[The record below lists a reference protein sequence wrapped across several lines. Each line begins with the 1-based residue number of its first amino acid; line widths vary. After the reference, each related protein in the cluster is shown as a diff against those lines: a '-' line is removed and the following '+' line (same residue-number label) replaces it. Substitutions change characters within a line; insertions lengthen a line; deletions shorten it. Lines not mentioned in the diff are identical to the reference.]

1 MANKSDINKILTVM
15 YVLPNCPIGMDNIE
29 LMIEAYH
36 MVLKDLPGEEL
47 QAAAVHYLSRG
58 TFFPTPGQLRQT
70 VMDLRLSASG
80 IPTAAEAWAEVLGAL
95 HYIDAH
101 YCPEGQRMRDMA
113 LEAEKAYDGAGYIRG
128 LKQYSAHTRTCTECR
143 GARTEEV
150 YPHPAVEQTVRRLG
164 GREALFTDNAAADRA
179 RFIEAYEIIIG
190 VEREAIGRLPEVE
203 RWVEELR
210 GKRELERDARA
221 ELKRLGE
228 GKKIHD

>member
-1 MANKSDINKILTVM
+1 MANKSDINKLLTVM
-15 YVLPNCPIGMDNIE
+15 YALPNCPIGIDNIE

-47 QAAAVHYLSRG
+47 QAATMHYLSTG
-58 TFFPTPGQLRQT
+58 TFFPTPGQLRRT

-80 IPTAAEAWAEVLGAL
+80 IPTAAEAWADVGHAL

-101 YCPEGQRMRDMA
+101 YCPEGQRIREMA
-113 LEAEKAYDGAGYIRG
+113 MDANDVHDGAGYMRA
-128 LKQYSAHTRTCTECR
+128 LNQYSAHTRICTECQ

-150 YPHPAVEQTVRRLG
+150 YCHPVVEQTVRRLG

-179 RFIEAYEIIIG
+179 RFIEAYETIIG
-190 VEREAIGRLPEVE
+190 VEREEFGRLPEVE

-210 GKRELERDARA
+210 GKRELERDPRE
-221 ELKRLGE
+221 ELKRLTGRMTR
-228 GKKIHD
+228 

>member
-1 MANKSDINKILTVM
+1 MADRSQITRNLLILSS
-15 YVLPNCPIGMDNIE
+15 LPNCPIKDGNLEIIID
-29 LMIEAYH
+29 AYH
-36 MVLKDLPGEEL
+36 IVLKDLPGEDV
-47 QAAAVHYLSRG
+47 QAATVHYLSRG
-58 TFFPTPGQLRQT
+58 TFFPTPGQLRRT

-80 IPTAAEAWAEVLGAL
+80 IPTAAEAWADVGHAL
-95 HYIDAH
+95 RYIDAY
-101 YCPEGQRMRDMA
+101 YCPEGERLRDMA
-113 LEAEKAYDGAGYIRG
+113 LDAEKAYDGAGYIRA
-128 LKQYSAHTRTCTECR
+128 LKQYSAHTRTCTECW

-210 GKRELERDARA
+210 GKRELERDARE
-221 ELKRLGE
+221 ELKRLAE
-228 GKKIHD
+228 KK